1 MRNNRRRGLLG
12 KMAAVFAVLV
22 VALALG
28 LGMAPSVAHAEGE
41 ASLGAPEHEKTIT
54 DNGDGTYTL
63 TLDVTGATDSSSETV
78 NKPVDIVLVVDQ
90 SSSMNDNDRM
100 ENVRNAAIELANS
113 VLADNGDG
121 QVRISV
127 VLFGTYTQDRDGNTK
142 VGGSGWLTSANQVA
156 NEIPSE
162 APNDQTGIFENGN
175 GTNWEAGLREANN
188 IISSSDR
195 PDAEKYVIFLSDGQ
209 PTYRLED
216 AEGHDTGMFES
227 WAGRFFDRTSGK
239 RVYWIPR
246 LFSDGYFSTSPLG
259 EIGGGAQVD
268 TKNVEFVEGDGQNN
282 PNGGNSD
289 AALLWAKEIVDSG
302 ATFFSVSAESGTDDL
317 MRSFHRQ
324 VTGSTDGFYSA
335 GDADSL
341 NKAFEDITS
350 TILREASYRNVV
362 ITDTLSEYVSGVTPE
377 GDFTDDGHVD
387 PRTFVYKQGGETWE
401 SAPKASVDPETGAIT
416 WNLGDRTL
424 EDGVTYSVS
433 FKVAPNQDAFDEAA
447 AMGKETDFLTNGA
460 ANVSYEVFKTVNGKP
475 TGEAE
480 EGSVPYDPQ
489 HVTVPVSTLTITKIW
504 NGDGAKP
511 DSVTVQ
517 VQQDGTKYGDAVTL
531 SAEND
536 WTANVVV
543 PAGPLG
549 HTYTVV
555 ETSGNGAW
563 TPSYAYSVADST
575 TSSDQSVTLT
585 GTAAQSAT
593 ATVTNTPTVT
603 PLTLQD
609 ILHVTKTMHGHALEK
624 DMFDFTVTAVGTDD
638 VTAEEAAAFAG
649 FANGTTTLTVQNGAA
664 AMGEPDTVHTG
675 NQLTFDYDDLG
686 VTYAYEYR
694 ESSTFHDGYT
704 LDGVTFDN
712 TQYRAELTAQKVG
725 DSSDIQVHINVY
737 TREGDTGD
745 WGDLTSYTV
754 TKDIMS
760 TTDIKIAFEN
770 TYTPLGLTVK
780 KVNQDG
786 GALTG
791 AKFTLRVDNGNGTYN
806 ETTDA
811 VADYVHDN
819 VGMTGDAL
827 TGEGIEVGDDSTVSF
842 YGLEAGKTYWIVET
856 YAPTGYQI
864 PEPYKLVVS
873 HDGTTATFF
882 GSDGTQIGNPKT
894 FSDRMVSINFKDRG
908 LDPIPETGGIGNV
921 PLYVGGILAVAGS
934 VVISSKGRA
943 NS

>member
-1 MRNNRRRGLLG
+1 MRSNRCRGLLG
-12 KMAAVFAVLV
+12 KAVAVFAVLV
-22 VALALG
+22 TALVLG
-28 LGMAPSVAHAEGE
+28 LGMAPTAALAEGE

-54 DNGDGTYTL
+54 DNRDGTYTL

-100 ENVRNAAIELANS
+100 KNVRNAAMQLANS
-113 VLADNGDG
+113 VLADNEDG

-127 VLFGTYTQDRDGNTK
+127 VLFGTYTQDKDGNTK

-156 NEIPSE
+156 NVIPSK

-188 IISSSDR
+188 IISGSDR
-195 PDAEKYVIFLSDGQ
+195 PDAEKYVIFLSDGE

-216 AEGHDTGMFES
+216 AGNDTGMIES
-227 WAGRFFDRTSGK
+227 WTDRFFDRTTGE
-239 RVYWIPR
+239 RVYWISGI
-246 LFSDGYFSTSPLG
+246 FSDPHFSTSPID
-259 EIGGGAQVD
+259 IGGRDVD
-268 TKNVEFVEGDGQNN
+268 TANVEHVAGTGNTNPDGE
-282 PNGGNSD
+282 NSQ
-289 AALLWAKEIVDSG
+289 AALGVAQQISKN
-302 ATFFSVSAESGTDDL
+302 ATFFSVSAESGTDAL
-317 MRSFHRQ
+317 MRSFHQQ
-324 VTGSTDGFYSA
+324 VTGSEDGFYSA

-362 ITDTLSEYVSGVTPE
+362 ITDTLSEYVSGVTPK

-387 PRTFVYKQGGETWE
+387 PRTFVYKQDRETWE
-401 SAPKASVDPETGAIT
+401 DAPKASVDPETGAIT

-433 FKVAPNQDAFDEAA
+433 FKAAPNQDAFDEAA

-517 VQQDGTKYGDAVTL
+517 VQQDGAKYGDAVTL

-575 TSSDQSVTLT
+575 TSSDQGVTLT

-725 DSSDIQVHINVY
+725 DSNDIQVLVNVY
-737 TREGDTGD
+737 TREGDTGN
-745 WGDLTSYTV
+745 WGDPTETYTV
-754 TKDIMS
+754 AENDMPE
-760 TTDIKIAFEN
+760 IKIAFEN

-791 AKFTLRVDNGNGTYN
+791 AKFTLRVDDDDDTYN
-806 ETTDA
+806 ETNDT
-811 VADYVHDN
+811 VAKDVHN
-819 VGMTGDAL
+819 NAGMTGDAL
-827 TGEGIEVGDDSTVSF
+827 TEAGIEVGDDSTVSF
-842 YGLEAGKTYWIVET
+842 YGLEAGETYWIVET

-864 PEPYKLVVS
+864 PAPYRLEVS
-873 HDGTTATFF
+873 HDGTMATFF
-882 GSDGTQIGNPKT
+882 GSDGMQIGEPKN
-894 FSDRMVSINFKDRG
+894 FEDRMVSINFMDRG

-934 VVISSKGRA
+934 VVISRRGRA
-943 NS
+943 NG

>member
-1 MRNNRRRGLLG
+1 MRNNRRRGLFG
-12 KMAAVFAVLV
+12 KMAAVFAVLAT
-22 VALALG
+22 ALALG
-28 LGMAPSVAHAEGE
+28 LGMAPSAALAEGE

-54 DNGDGTYTL
+54 DNRDGTYTL

-78 NKPVDIVLVVDQ
+78 NKLVDIVLVVDQ
-90 SSSMNDNDRM
+90 SSSMNDNERM
-100 ENVRNAAIELANS
+100 ENVRNAAMQLANS
-113 VLADNGDG
+113 VLADNEDG

-127 VLFGTYTQDRDGNTK
+127 VLFGTYTQDKEGNTK
-142 VGGSGWLTSANQVA
+142 VGGSGWLTSASQVA
-156 NEIPSE
+156 NEIPSD

-216 AEGHDTGMFES
+216 AEGHDTGMFQS

-239 RVYWIPR
+239 RVYWIPGI
-246 LFSDGYFSTSPLG
+246 FSDGYFSTSPFGDLA
-259 EIGGGAQVD
+259 GGVRVD
-268 TKNVEFVEGDGQNN
+268 TKDVEFVEGDGNN
-282 PNGGNSD
+282 NTNGVNSN
-289 AALLWAKEIVDSG
+289 AALPWAREIVNSG

-317 MRSFHRQ
+317 MRSFHQQ
-324 VTGSTDGFYSA
+324 VTGSEDGFYSA
-335 GDADSL
+335 GNADSL

-362 ITDTLSEYVSGVTPE
+362 ITDTLSEYVSGVTSE
-377 GDFTDDGHVD
+377 GGFTDDGHVD
-387 PRTFVYKQGGETWE
+387 PNTFEYKKGGETWE
-401 SAPKASVDPETGAIT
+401 DAPKASVDPETGAIT

-433 FKVAPNQDAFDEAA
+433 FKVAPNQNAFDKAA

-460 ANVSYEVFKTVNGKP
+460 ANVSYEVFKTVNGEP

-504 NGDGAKP
+504 NGDGAMP

-517 VQQDGTKYGDAVTL
+517 VMQDGALYADPVTL
-531 SAEND
+531 SDENG
-536 WTANVVV
+536 WTAAVTV
-543 PAGPLG
+543 PAGPEG

-555 ETSGNGAW
+555 ETNGNGAW

-575 TSSDQSVTLT
+575 TSTSSDQGVTLK
-585 GTAAQSAT
+585 GTVAQSAT

-603 PLTLQD
+603 PLTLQN
-609 ILHVTKTMHGHALEK
+609 ILDVTKTMHGHALEEG
-624 DMFDFTVTAVGTDD
+624 MFDFTVTAVND
-638 VTAEEAAAFAG
+638 VSAAFAG
-649 FANGTTTLTVQNGAA
+649 FTNGNTLTLQNGAA

-694 ESSTFHDGYT
+694 ESPTFHEGYE
-704 LDGVTFDN
+704 LDGVTFDK
-712 TQYRAELTAQKVG
+712 TQYRVELTAQKVG
-725 DSSDIQVHINVY
+725 DSSDIQVDVNVY

-745 WGDLTSYTV
+745 WGDPTSYTV

-864 PEPYKLVVS
+864 SEPYKLEVS
-873 HDGTTATFF
+873 ADGATATFY
-882 GSDGTQIGNPKT
+882 GSDGVQIGNPKT

-934 VVISSKGRA
+934 VVISRKGRA
-943 NS
+943 NG

>member
-1 MRNNRRRGLLG
+1 MRNNRRRGLFG

-22 VALALG
+22 TALALG
-28 LGMAPSVAHAEGE
+28 LGMAPTAALAEGE

-54 DNGDGTYTL
+54 DNRDGTYTL

-90 SSSMNDNDRM
+90 SGSMNDGNRM
-100 ENVRNAAIELANS
+100 TNVRNAAIQLANS
-113 VLADNGDG
+113 VLADNEDG

-127 VLFGTYTQDRDGNTK
+127 VRFGTYTQDVNGYPM
-142 VGGSGWLTSANQVA
+142 VGGSPWLTKADEVA
-156 NEIPSE
+156 AQIPTR
-162 APNDQTGIFENGN
+162 APEDQSGIIINWEDGN

-188 IISSSDR
+188 VISTARENAD
-195 PDAEKYVIFLSDGQ
+195 KYVIFLSDGE
-209 PTYRLED
+209 PTYRLDDVENMGLSWD
-216 AEGHDTGMFES
+216 AFLEWLNSLEN
-227 WAGRFFDRTSGK
+227 RFFDRTTGN
-239 RVYWIPR
+239 RVFR
-246 LFSDGYFSTSPLG
+246 MLTGNFNTNALG
-259 EIGGGAQVD
+259 LGDRVPTENVD
-268 TKNVEFVEGDGQNN
+268 YVAGTGNSN
-282 PNGGNSD
+282 PNGVNSD
-289 AALLWAKEIVDSG
+289 AALPWAQEIVNSG
-302 ATFFSVSAESGTDDL
+302 ATFFSVSAESGTDAL
-317 MRSFHRQ
+317 MLSFHQQ

-350 TILREASYRNVV
+350 TILREASYKNVV
-362 ITDTLSEYVSGVTPE
+362 ITDTLSEYVSGVTSE
-377 GDFTDDGHVD
+377 GDFTSDGHVD
-387 PRTFVYKQGGETWE
+387 PSTFVYKKGGKIWE
-401 SAPKASVDPETGAIT
+401 DAPEASVDGNGVIT
-416 WNLGDRTL
+416 WDLGNETL
-424 EDGVTYSVS
+424 EAGVTYSVS
-433 FKVAPNQDAFDEAA
+433 FNIAPNQHAFDEAA
-447 AMGKETDFLTNGA
+447 AKGEETIFPTNGRA
-460 ANVSYEVFKTVNGKP
+460 TVSYEVFKTVNGVQ
-475 TGEAE
+475 TG
-480 EGSVPYDPQ
+480 DPEPGYVDYESQ
-489 HVTVPVSTLTITKIW
+489 QVTVPVSTLTIVKEWVGEGTM
-504 NGDGAKP
+504 P
-511 DSVTVQ
+511 ESVTVQ
-517 VQQDGTKYGDAVTL
+517 VMQDGAKYGDAVTL
-531 SAEND
+531 SAEKD
-536 WTANVVV
+536 WTANVTV
-543 PAGPLG
+543 PAGPKG

-555 ETSGNGAW
+555 ETNGNGAW
-563 TPSYAYSVADST
+563 TPSYAYSLDDGT
-575 TSSDQSVTLT
+575 TSSDQGVTLK

-603 PLTLQD
+603 PLTLRG

-624 DMFDFTVTAVGTDD
+624 DMFDFTVTAVND
-638 VTAEEAAAFAG
+638 VSAAFAG
-649 FANGTTTLTVQNGAA
+649 FTNGNTLTLQNGAA

-694 ESSTFHDGYT
+694 ESPTFHEGYE
-704 LDGVTFDN
+704 LDGVTFDK
-712 TQYRAELTAQKVG
+712 TQYRVELTAQKVG
-725 DSSDIQVHINVY
+725 DSSDIQVHVNVY

-745 WGDLTSYTV
+745 WGDPTSYTV

-864 PEPYKLVVS
+864 SEPYKLEVS
-873 HDGTTATFF
+873 ADGATATFY
-882 GSDGTQIGNPKT
+882 GSDGAQIGNPKT

-934 VVISSKGRA
+934 VVISRKGRA
-943 NS
+943 NG

>member
-1 MRNNRRRGLLG
+1 
-12 KMAAVFAVLV
+12 MAAVFAVLV
-22 VALALG
+22 AALAFG
-28 LGMAPSVAHAEGE
+28 LCLAPSAALAEGE

-127 VLFGTYTQDRDGNTK
+127 VLFGTYTQDKDGNTK

-216 AEGHDTGMFES
+216 AEGHDTGMIET

-239 RVYWIPR
+239 RVYWIRVP
-246 LFSDGYFSTSPLG
+246 FSDGYFSTSPLG

-289 AALLWAKEIVDSG
+289 AALPWAKEIVDSG

-317 MRSFHRQ
+317 MRLFHRQ

-362 ITDTLSEYVSGVTPE
+362 ITDTLSEYVSGVTSE
-377 GDFTDDGHVD
+377 GDFTSNGHVD
-387 PRTFVYKQGGETWE
+387 PSTFEYKRNGATWE
-401 SAPKASVDPETGAIT
+401 GAPKASVDDYGVIT
-416 WNLGDRTL
+416 WDFGEDFTL
-424 EDGVTYSVS
+424 DAGVTYSVS
-433 FKVAPNQDAFDEAA
+433 FRIAPNQDAFDAA
-447 AMGKETDFLTNGA
+447 AAKGEETNFPTNGQA
-460 ANVSYEVFKTVNGKP
+460 TVSYEVFKTVNGEP
-475 TGEAE
+475 AGEPE
-480 EGSVPYDPQ
+480 SGSEGYGSQQVP
-489 HVTVPVSTLTITKIW
+489 VPVSTLTITKEW
-504 NGDGAKP
+504 VGEGTRP
-511 DSVTVQ
+511 ESVTVQ
-517 VQQDGTKYGDAVTL
+517 VMQDDANYGDAVTL
-531 SAEND
+531 SAENG
-536 WTANVVV
+536 WTANVTV
-543 PAGPLG
+543 PAGPKG

-563 TPSYAYSVADST
+563 TPSYAYAVADGST
-575 TSSDQSVTLT
+575 TSTSDNQGVTLR

-609 ILHVTKTMHGHALEK
+609 ILHVTKTMRGHALEEG
-624 DMFDFTVTAVGTDD
+624 MFDFTVTAVND
-638 VTAEEAAAFAG
+638 VSAAFAG
-649 FANGTTTLTVQNGAA
+649 FTNGNTLTLQNGAA

-694 ESSTFHDGYT
+694 ESPTFHEGYE
-704 LDGVTFDN
+704 LDGVTFDK
-712 TQYRAELTAQKVG
+712 TQYRVELTAQKVG
-725 DSSDIQVHINVY
+725 DSSDIQVHVNVY

-745 WGDLTSYTV
+745 WGDPTSYTV

-864 PEPYKLVVS
+864 SEPYKLEVS
-873 HDGTTATFF
+873 ADGATATFY
-882 GSDGTQIGNPKT
+882 GSDGAQIGNPKT

-934 VVISSKGRA
+934 VVISRKGRA
-943 NS
+943 NG

>member
-1 MRNNRRRGLLG
+1 MRSNRCRGLLG
-12 KMAAVFAVLV
+12 KAVAVFAVLV
-22 VALALG
+22 TALVLG
-28 LGMAPSVAHAEGE
+28 LGMAPTAALAEGE
-41 ASLGAPEHEKTIT
+41 ASLGAPAHEKTIK
-54 DNGDGTYTL
+54 DNEDGTYTL

-78 NKPVDIVLVVDQ
+78 NKLVDIVLVVDQ
-90 SSSMNDNDRM
+90 SNSMNDNDRM
-100 ENVRNAAIELANS
+100 ENVRNAAMQLANS
-113 VLADNGDG
+113 VLADNEDG

-127 VLFGTYTQDRDGNTK
+127 VLFGTYTQDMKGNTK

-156 NEIPSE
+156 DVIPSK

-175 GTNWEAGLREANN
+175 GTNWEAGLRDANN
-188 IISSSDR
+188 IILNSGR
-195 PDAEKYVIFLSDGQ
+195 PDAEKYVIFLSDGE

-216 AEGHDTGMFES
+216 AGNDTGMFQS
-227 WAGRFFDRTSGK
+227 WVGRFFDRTTGE
-239 RVYWIPR
+239 RVYWIPGF
-246 LFSDGYFSTSPLG
+246 FSDGHFSTSL
-259 EIGGGAQVD
+259 IGGRDVD
-268 TKNVEFVEGDGQNN
+268 TANVERVAGT
-282 PNGGNSD
+282 GNSNPD
-289 AALLWAKEIVDSG
+289 GENSQAALGVAQQISKN
-302 ATFFSVSAESGTDDL
+302 ATFFSVSAESGTDAL
-317 MRSFHRQ
+317 MRSFHQQ
-324 VTGSTDGFYSA
+324 VTGSEDGFYSA

-377 GDFTDDGHVD
+377 GDFTADGHVD
-387 PRTFVYKQGGETWE
+387 PTTFVYKQDRETWE
-401 SAPKASVDPETGAIT
+401 DAPKASVDPETGAIT

-489 HVTVPVSTLTITKIW
+489 HVIVPVSTLTITKIW
-504 NGDGAKP
+504 NGGGAKP

-517 VQQDGTKYGDAVTL
+517 VQQDGAKYGDEVTL

-536 WTANVVV
+536 WTVNVVV
-543 PAGPLG
+543 PAGPKG

-555 ETSGNGAW
+555 EMSGNGAW
-563 TPSYAYSVADST
+563 TPSYAYSVADG
-575 TSSDQSVTLT
+575 TSGDQGVTLT

-603 PLTLQD
+603 PLTLQN
-609 ILHVTKTMHGHALEK
+609 ILHVTKTMHGHALEEG
-624 DMFDFTVTAVGTDD
+624 MFDFTVTAVETDD
-638 VTAEEAAAFAG
+638 VTAEHAAAFAG
-649 FANGTTTLTVQNGAA
+649 FTNGTTTLTVQNGAA
-664 AMGEPDTVHTG
+664 AMGVPYTVHTG

-686 VTYAYEYR
+686 VTYVYEYR
-694 ESSTFHDGYT
+694 EDGLHDGHT
-704 LDGVTFDN
+704 FDGVTFDN
-712 TQYRAELTAQKVG
+712 TQYRVELTAQKVG
-725 DSSDIQVHINVY
+725 DSSDIQVLVNVY

-745 WGDLTSYTV
+745 WGDPTETYTV
-754 TKDIMS
+754 AENDMPE
-760 TTDIKIAFEN
+760 IKIAFEN

-780 KVNQDG
+780 KVNQDDV
-786 GALTG
+786 ALTG
-791 AKFTLRVDNGNGTYN
+791 AKFTLRVDDGDNQYN
-806 ETTDA
+806 ETMDS
-811 VADYVHDN
+811 VAQHINAN
-819 VGMTGDAL
+819 VEMTGNAL
-827 TGEGIEVGDDSTVSF
+827 TETGFEISDESSAVSF

-873 HDGTTATFF
+873 HDGRTATFF
-882 GSDGTQIGNPKT
+882 GSDGTQIGEPKD
-894 FSDRMVSINFKDRG
+894 FEDRMVSINFMDRG
-908 LDPIPETGGIGNV
+908 LDSIPETGGIGNV

-934 VVISSKGRA
+934 VVISRRGRA
-943 NS
+943 NG

>member
-1 MRNNRRRGLLG
+1 
-12 KMAAVFAVLV
+12 MAAVFAVLV
-22 VALALG
+22 TALALG
-28 LGMAPSVAHAEGE
+28 LGMAPRAALAEGE
-41 ASLGAPEHEKTIT
+41 ASLGAPAHEKTIT

-78 NKPVDIVLVVDQ
+78 NKAVDIVLVVDQ
-90 SSSMNDNDRM
+90 SGSMNDGNRM
-100 ENVRNAAIELANS
+100 TNVRNAAIQLANS
-113 VLADNGDG
+113 VLADNEDG

-127 VLFGTYTQDRDGNTK
+127 VRFGTYTQDVNGYPM
-142 VGGSGWLTSANQVA
+142 VGGSPWLTKADEVA
-156 NEIPSE
+156 AQIPTR
-162 APNDQTGIFENGN
+162 APEDQSGIIINWEDGN

-188 IISSSDR
+188 VISTARENAD
-195 PDAEKYVIFLSDGQ
+195 KYVIFLSDGE
-209 PTYRLED
+209 PTYRLDDVENMGLSWD
-216 AEGHDTGMFES
+216 AFLEWLNSLEN
-227 WAGRFFDRTSGK
+227 RFFDRTTGN
-239 RVYWIPR
+239 RVFR
-246 LFSDGYFSTSPLG
+246 MLTGNFNTNALG
-259 EIGGGAQVD
+259 FGTRVPTENVD
-268 TKNVEFVEGDGQNN
+268 YVAGTGNSN
-282 PNGGNSD
+282 PNGVNSD
-289 AALLWAKEIVDSG
+289 AALPWAQEIANSG
-302 ATFFSVSAESGTDDL
+302 ATFFSVSAESGTDAL
-317 MRSFHRQ
+317 MRSFHNR
-324 VTGSTDGFYSA
+324 VTNSADGFYSA

-401 SAPKASVDPETGAIT
+401 SAPKASVDDNGVIT
-416 WNLGDRTL
+416 WDLGSETL
-424 EDGVTYSVS
+424 KAGVTYSVS
-433 FKVAPNQDAFDEAA
+433 FDIAPNQHAFDEAA
-447 AMGKETDFLTNGA
+447 AKGGETIFPTNGRA
-460 ANVSYEVFKTVNGKP
+460 TVSYEVFKTVNGEP
-475 TGEAE
+475 AGNPEP
-480 EGSVPYDPQ
+480 GSVDYESQ
-489 HVTVPVSTLTITKIW
+489 QVTVPVSTLTIVKEWVGEGTR
-504 NGDGAKP
+504 P
-511 DSVTVQ
+511 ESVTVQ
-517 VQQDGTKYGDAVTL
+517 VQQDGAKYGEAVTL

-536 WTANVVV
+536 WTVNVVV
-543 PAGPLG
+543 PAGPKG

-555 ETSGNGAW
+555 EMSGNGAW
-563 TPSYAYSVADST
+563 TPSYAYSVADG
-575 TSSDQSVTLT
+575 TSGDQGVTLT

-603 PLTLQD
+603 PLMLQD
-609 ILHVTKTMHGHALEK
+609 ILHVTKTMHGHALEGG
-624 DMFDFTVTAVGTDD
+624 MFDFTVTAVETDG
-638 VTAEEAAAFAG
+638 VTADDAAAFAG
-649 FANGTTTLTVQNGAA
+649 FANGTTLTVQNGAA
-664 AMGEPDTVHTG
+664 AMGVPYTVHTG

-694 ESSTFHDGYT
+694 ESPTFHDGHT

-712 TQYRAELTAQKVG
+712 TQYRVELTARKVG
-725 DSSDIQVHINVY
+725 DSSDIQVLVNVY

-745 WGDLTSYTV
+745 WGDPTETYTV
-754 TKDIMS
+754 AENDMPE
-760 TTDIKIAFEN
+760 IKIAFEN

-819 VGMTGDAL
+819 AGMTGDAL

-864 PEPYKLVVS
+864 SEPYKLEVS
-873 HDGTTATFF
+873 ADGATATFY
-882 GSDGTQIGNPKT
+882 GSDGAQIGNPKT

-934 VVISSKGRA
+934 VVISRKGRA
-943 NS
+943 NG